1 MKSFLNNRIC
11 PYGRAR
17 ILSLVV
23 FLFLS
28 CLAGPALAS
37 SPRNPAQNSIHEI
50 HIQISGIKTDP
61 RPWEA
66 IAKNLMPFK
75 PGDHYTLEL
84 MERAVA
90 RLSDSNFFQSIH
102 VPDPVMTDKGVTLV
116 FELVPYG
123 RIKDIRIYHAF
134 PLFHRE
140 VTNVMTLYVGDV
152 FPQDTRESQAGQE
165 KLDAQAKRV
174 AILFKK
180 QGFIDPKVAMTV
192 QKDETDGNYLISVDI
207 DKGAFLR
214 VNQVKIQGNTR
225 FSSARLKLRIKTW
238 KASVLIGSGKRF
250 IQKDLEDDVKNLT
263 AFYREKGFADV
274 RVETE
279 VLKDDPEKRVDL
291 VFHVQEGPRY
301 KIEFQGN
308 EGLWDYTLKK
318 ELALAKQGNQNNFAL
333 RKSVRNLKKKYISQG
348 YPDVTVQPQ
357 EKDLAKPLSKQV
369 TIAIDEGTQYRVSKI
384 ELSGNQAISEKEIF
398 KSILTKGPGFFRP
411 GIYVPQ
417 TLDEDINAIRAIYL
431 KEGFTQTRVDK
442 EVRILDLSD
451 SDRKKQ
457 KRVDI
462 KLVIHE
468 GIQTRV
474 DQVQFAGLSV
484 LTPEVARELI
494 SLGPGEPFREYRV
507 ETDENNL
514 KQKIS
519 EKGYPHVQVKATPQF
534 SPDRSRVSLTYT
546 IDQGPFV
553 KVGQIYYGGNFR
565 TDRQIFDDEMEITP
579 GEPLSLKGLLESR
592 RNLSDINA
600 LDSARFRTI
609 GLKRKAPEVDVI
621 VEVAEKKP
629 YFFEVGT
636 GYDTERHVYLA
647 STLGDHNFLGQ
658 NLDLQLEGEVS
669 QIGYKGSLSLID
681 PRFLS
686 TPVSSVTRIF
696 AEDREEFNKEFGT
709 RSAGVSQDFYQHFFS
724 RKLTANLGLL
734 YEFRSQ
740 YLTGDQELVLEEQ
753 EQYDPRHIV
762 MATPGVTY
770 QTTDSYV
777 RPTRGSFSSLNMD
790 ISKGIDNNLDDFIK
804 YQAETRYYF
813 SLADP
818 LVVALRGR
826 YGLIQPYGTN
836 RQVPEDQLFYL
847 GGTSTVRGFDENLL
861 QFDAEGQALGGK
873 QAILGS
879 LEVRY
884 DLGMNLELTTFY
896 DIGSVRGTQ
905 APDTL
910 DGFRSSVGLGL
921 RYMTPIGPIGFL
933 YGWKLDAEPHESP
946 GSFHFSM
953 GYTF

>member
-1 MKSFLNNRIC
+1 MKTW
-11 PYGRAR
+11 
-17 ILSLVV
+17 VV
-23 FLFLS
+23 MGLFFLFFLVGT
-28 CLAGPALAS
+28 AFAAFPQ
-37 SPRNPAQNSIHEI
+37 NPGQNSIHEI
-50 HIQISGIKTDP
+50 DIQISGIKTDP
-61 RPWEA
+61 APWEA
-66 IAKNLMPFK
+66 IARNLLPFK

-84 MERAVA
+84 MERALA
-90 RLSDSNFFQSIH
+90 RLTDSNFFQSIH
-102 VPDPVMTDKGVTLV
+102 VPDPVMAEKGVTLV

-123 RIKDIRIYHAF
+123 RIKDIQIYHAF

-152 FPQDTRESQAGQE
+152 FPRETQESRAGQE
-165 KLDAQAKRV
+165 NLDAQAKRV

-180 QGFIDPKVAMTV
+180 QGFIDPKVTMTA
-192 QKDETDGNYLISVDI
+192 QRDETDGNYLISVDI
-207 DKGAFLR
+207 DKGDFLR
-214 VNQVKIQGNTR
+214 VNQVRIQGNTR
-225 FSSARLKLRIKTW
+225 FSSARLKMRIQTW
-238 KASVLIGSGKRF
+238 KASLLIGSGKRF

-274 RVETE
+274 RVETK
-279 VLKDDPEKRVDL
+279 VLKDDPGKIVDL
-291 VFHVQEGPRY
+291 EFHLQEGPRY

-318 ELALAKQGNQNNFAL
+318 ELTLAKQGNQNNFAL

-348 YPDVTVQPQ
+348 YPDVTIQPQ
-357 EKDLAKPLSKQV
+357 EEETAKPLSKQV
-369 TIAIDEGTQYRVSKI
+369 TLVIDEGTQYRVSKI
-384 ELSGNQAISEKEIF
+384 EISGNQVIPEKELL
-398 KSILTKGPGFFRP
+398 KSILTQAPGFFRP

-431 KEGFTQTRVDK
+431 KEGYTQTQVDK
-442 EVRILDLSD
+442 EVQILDLPD
-451 SDRKKQ
+451 SDKKKQ
-457 KRVDI
+457 KMVHI
-462 KLVIHE
+462 NLVIHE

-474 DQVQFAGLSV
+474 DQVWFVGLSV
-484 LTPEVARELI
+484 LTPEAATQLI
-494 SLGPGEPFREYRV
+494 SMGTGEPFREYRV
-507 ETDENNL
+507 ENDENSL

-519 EKGYPHVQVKATPQF
+519 EMGYPHVQVKATPQF
-534 SPDRSRVSLTYT
+534 SQDRSQVSLTYT
-546 IDQGPFV
+546 IEPGPFV

-565 TDRQIFDDEMEITP
+565 TDRGIFDDEMKITP
-579 GEPLSLKGLLESR
+579 GDPLSLKELLESQ

-600 LDSARFRTI
+600 LESARFKAI
-609 GLKRKAPEVDVI
+609 GLKQKAPEVDVI

-669 QIGYKGSLSLID
+669 QIGYKGSLSLLD

-686 TPVSSVTRIF
+686 TPVSSTTRVF
-696 AEDREEFNKEFGT
+696 AEDREEFNKDFGT
-709 RSAGVSQDFYQHFFS
+709 RTAGVSQDFYHHFFS
-724 RKLTANLGLL
+724 KKLTVNLGLL
-734 YEFRSQ
+734 YEFRNQ
-740 YLTGDQELVLEEQ
+740 YRVEDQVLTLEEQ

-762 MATPGVTY
+762 KATPGLTY

-777 RPTRGSFSSLNMD
+777 KPTQGSFSALNMD

-804 YQAETRYYF
+804 YQAETRHYF

-818 LVVALRGR
+818 LVIALRGQ
-826 YGLIQPYGTN
+826 YGLIQPYGSN

-861 QFDAEGQALGGK
+861 QFDAEGQAQGGK
-873 QAILGS
+873 QSILGS

-884 DLGMNLELTTFY
+884 DLGMNLEFTAFY
-896 DIGSVRGTQ
+896 DIGSLRGTQ
-905 APDTL
+905 APETL
-910 DGFRSSVGLGL
+910 EGFRSSVGLGL
-921 RYMTPIGPIGFL
+921 RYMTPIGPIGIL
-933 YGWKLDAEPHESP
+933 YGMKLDAQPNESP